1 MCYSTPRRYWERVC
15 WYKTR
20 IFLCDK
26 PTYGTYQLAAKF
38 QPSTVSPCSAN
49 ELVTTYA
56 YGRIESH
63 SDQILTGADLAC
75 FVICVFDWDTIL
87 LTKSFIY
94 TMLCQ
99 FSQHQKGP
107 KKELDQKNRRC
118 WGFFRTSSWSTCAL
132 KKNGCRFLWKWS
144 KLTNTYFSDGLN
156 ATKDDTTSPI
166 NWDRTSL
173 VKPGVGVA

>member
-75 FVICVFDWDTIL
+75 FVICFFDWDTIL
-87 LTKSFIY
+87 LTKSFICCVNSLS
-94 TMLCQ
+94 TKRDQRRNWIKRTDGVEAFFGQVLD
-99 FSQHQKGP
+99 P
-107 KKELDQKNRRC
+107 LVPWKKLGVVFLKSLVEMIQVDEHI
-118 WGFFRTSSWSTCAL
+118 FFRWVKRHEWWYNLA
-132 KKNGCRFLWKWS
+132 N
-144 KLTNTYFSDGLN
+144 KLRSN
-156 ATKDDTTSPI
+156 I
-166 NWDRTSL
+166 
-173 VKPGVGVA
+173 VG